1 MCPFSK
7 IAKKC
12 KSLHPNAYTVA
23 ESIKIRSRF
32 GSIENYVDSQPWWA
46 EYTVRKLN

>member
-7 IAKKC
+7 NAKKNVNH
-12 KSLHPNAYTVA
+12 S
-23 ESIKIRSRF
+23 ESIKIKSRF